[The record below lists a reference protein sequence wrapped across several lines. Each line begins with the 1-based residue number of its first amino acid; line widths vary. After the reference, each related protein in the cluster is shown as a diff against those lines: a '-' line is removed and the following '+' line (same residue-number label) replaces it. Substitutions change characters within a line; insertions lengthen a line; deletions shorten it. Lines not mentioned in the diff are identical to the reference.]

1 MLKIKLLNNK
11 SDFERLAKKIGVSS
25 SGIKIIKNKSKLYY
39 FYINSLKTP
48 ACNILKQDLLSIG
61 ADVAVS
67 ENTINC
73 KEKYSDALMIVTKK
87 HLKLIIKKLKAQPYG
102 LKNLAKELE
111 KFLKIDDKVEPK
123 IMGIINA
130 NDDSFYQKSRFMGKD
145 AIKQIEKMIQEG
157 ADIIDIGGVSSRPGS
172 IYVGEEEEYRR
183 VKPIIDA
190 VYESK
195 LYEKIVF
202 SLDSFSPLCL
212 RYALERGFKIV
223 NDITALSSDEVAKI
237 VKEFDATIVL
247 MHKKGNTQNMQN
259 NPYYEDVLIEVAKF
273 FEKRIEKA
281 KRFEIDK
288 IILDIGIGFGKRL
301 EDNIALIKHL
311 EHFKRFGYPLLVGA
325 SRKSMID
332 KIYPTT
338 VEERLAGSLTLHQL
352 SLQNGAE
359 YIRVH
364 DIKEHKQMIEILKK
378 FEEFI

>member
-25 SGIKIIKNKSKLYY
+25 GGIKIIKNKSKLYY
-39 FYINSLKTP
+39 FYIDSLKTP

-61 ADVAVS
+61 ADVSVS

-73 KEKYSDALMIVTKK
+73 KEKYSDALMIVTQK

-102 LKNLAKELE
+102 LTNVAKELE
-111 KFLKIDDKVEPK
+111 KFLKIDDKLNPK

-157 ADIIDIGGVSSRPGS
+157 ANIIDIGGVSSRPGS

-190 VYESK
+190 IYESK
-195 LYEKIVF
+195 LYEKVDF

-223 NDITALSSDEVAKI
+223 NDITALSSDKVAK
-237 VKEFDATIVL
+237 VAKEFDAIVVL

-259 NPYYEDVLIEVAKF
+259 NPYYDDVLIEVAEF
-273 FEKRIEKA
+273 FKERIEKA
-281 KRFEIDK
+281 NSFGIDK
-288 IILDIGIGFGKRL
+288 IILDVGIGFGKRL

-311 EHFKRFGYPLLVGA
+311 EHFKKFGYPLLVGA

-332 KIYPTT
+332 KIYPSTI
-338 VEERLAGSLTLHQL
+338 EERLAGSLTLHQL

-378 FEEFI
+378 FKEFV